1 MTATVMGQN
10 FFRTWDLF
18 GYPQQVRCGRSRA
31 RSELAQVEDHPLII
45 IRAAA
50 QTEATGKGRVPL
62 SDPAPATSTT
72 TRPLSGLHS
81 QHRPAPL
88 RTQGAVRELKV
99 LRVLDP

>member
-1 MTATVMGQN
+1 VTATVMEQN

-45 IRAAA
+45 VRAAA

-62 SDPAPATSTT
+62 SDPAPTTSTT
-72 TRPLSGLHS
+72 TRPLSD
-81 QHRPAPL
+81 
-88 RTQGAVRELKV
+88 RTLTERIGRLMDRAVTGG
-99 LRVLDP
+99 DGQ